1 MDSTD
6 GDSGDPT
13 LERDALT
20 RFWQPYR
27 REQGTI
33 EFVVIV
39 LACYLLA
46 MLLGC

>member
-1 MDSTD
+1 M
-6 GDSGDPT
+6 G
-13 LERDALT
+13 
-20 RFWQPYR
+20 FWQPYR
-27 REQGTI
+27 LEQWTI